1 MITIEEA
8 VTTPAEQ
15 ISFLVRVN
23 RGTVDH
29 FVVHN
34 KAEIQVTRYF
44 GFISNYIYGTVK
56 NGYLYGEKINGNH
69 NSSLDEIKYIGA
81 IGAYMS
87 ENGYIENVYSLIDVA
102 GYVDSEKPNQIQ
114 VGNLVGSVSRGTIN
128 NAYSYNEG
136 TIRNTSN
143 DASAG
148 YYDQLNAS
156 KLYYVSPLKFSNA
169 KSLKIS
175 KVALTSSEF
184 QENTLN
190 GEKAFDIENFV
201 SYGYF
206 PQLIMNEV
214 MPKQEYIK
222 LPSISDADILNILTT
237 NVVSQ
242 SGNEAYVDILLRNPS
257 EEKIN
262 DIKIQY
268 LTTNIIKQVH
278 NEDGT
283 TTLSIK
289 ISNPSKYISV
299 YGINSITATSKTGIT
314 YTTDFPS
321 GTVVLNVDMYREI
334 NSEQD
339 WLNMAKNS
347 SENFSLQKD
356 LDFKDYNNPIINTTI
371 TGKIEGNNHTISNMK
386 VTTDEGIAF
395 RVFQG
400 RLSNLYFENLT
411 KTNYATTSGL
421 IGYLQSSATMDNVH
435 VKILH

>member
-1 MITIEEA
+1 MIVAYNFEKGTTYTLNLNIFMNNRYYTISTLNFTTDNQIRTIRTKEEFYNMSSTGNFLIDNDIDLRYSNRTIYGEFNGNIDFQGHKLLLNVKNSASRVFEKLGKGAIFKNMDMHIWYDEARSRYDTLTDWSSATFSNIMITIEEA

-257 EEKIN
+257 EEK
-262 DIKIQY
+262 
-268 LTTNIIKQVH
+268 
-278 NEDGT
+278 
-283 TTLSIK
+283 
-289 ISNPSKYISV
+289 
-299 YGINSITATSKTGIT
+299 
-314 YTTDFPS
+314 
-321 GTVVLNVDMYREI
+321 
-334 NSEQD
+334 
-339 WLNMAKNS
+339 
-347 SENFSLQKD
+347 
-356 LDFKDYNNPIINTTI
+356 
-371 TGKIEGNNHTISNMK
+371 
-386 VTTDEGIAF
+386 
-395 RVFQG
+395 
-400 RLSNLYFENLT
+400 
-411 KTNYATTSGL
+411 
-421 IGYLQSSATMDNVH
+421 
-435 VKILH
+435 